1 MVIKGFGT
9 FGLALLLVNTL
20 AACSQFKNDSEIDEV
35 SEEETAPNPT
45 QDEERETIWGLFE
58 DVDNPNVTIEVNR
71 FIWQASL
78 EIFDFLPVEFADPF
92 SGVISFGYGTPP
104 GGGTAYRAT
113 VYISDPALDARSLR
127 LSLTSRSGP
136 VGDETKRQIED
147 AILTRARQIRIRTSG
162 L

>member
-1 MVIKGFGT
+1 MLMRSFGT
-9 FGLALLLVNTL
+9 FVLMLLLVNTL
-20 AACSQFKNDSEIDEV
+20 AACSQFKNGSEIDEV
-35 SEEETAPNPT
+35 SEDETAPNPT
-45 QDEERETIWGLFE
+45 QDEERETIWGLFQ

-78 EIFDFLPVEFADPF
+78 EVFDFLPVEFADPF
-92 SGVISFGYGTPP
+92 SGVIAFGYGTPP

-136 VGDETKRQIED
+136 VGGETRRQIED

>member
-1 MVIKGFGT
+1 MLVRNFGK
-9 FGLALLLVNTL
+9 FGLMLLLMNTL
-20 AACSQFKNDSEIDEV
+20 VACAQFKNLSEIDEV
-35 SEEETAPNPT
+35 PEEESAPSTA
-45 QDEERETIWGLFE
+45 QAEDRETIWELFQ

-71 FIWQASL
+71 FIWQATL
-78 EIFDFLPVEFADPF
+78 EIFDFLPIEFADPF

-136 VGDETKRQIED
+136 VGGETRRQIED